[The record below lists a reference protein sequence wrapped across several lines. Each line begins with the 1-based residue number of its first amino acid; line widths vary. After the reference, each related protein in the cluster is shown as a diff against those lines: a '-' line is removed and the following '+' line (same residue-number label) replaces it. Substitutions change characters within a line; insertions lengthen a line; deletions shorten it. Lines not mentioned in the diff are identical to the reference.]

1 MDNPRIYGQPPFR
14 VAVIHGGPGAG
25 GEMAPA
31 ARQLAANRGILEPI
45 QTEASLDGQVE
56 ELRTILE
63 AHADRP
69 VTLIGYSWGAWLSYI
84 LAARHRD
91 LVRKLILVSS
101 GPFEASYVAELE
113 ATRMGR
119 LSAEEKTEF
128 QSILKALAD
137 GATEDK
143 DALLSRLGALASKTD
158 SYDPIPT
165 VPGGPDS
172 VKASGDIFKNVWQEA
187 AEMRKTGALLKLV
200 NHIACP
206 VMAIHGNYDPHPAE
220 GVREPLS
227 KVLPDFQFKLLTKC
241 GHTPWK
247 ERQARDRFYEVLE
260 ESLG

>member
-25 GEMAPA
+25 GEMAPV

-56 ELRTILE
+56 ELRAILE
-63 AHADRP
+63 AHADLP

-91 LVRKLILVSS
+91 LVGKLILVSS
-101 GPFEASYVAELE
+101 GPFEAHYVTELE

-119 LSAEEKTEF
+119 LSAEEKAEF
-128 QSILKALAD
+128 QSIVKGLAD
-137 GATEDK
+137 AATEDK

-158 SYDPIPT
+158 SFDPVPT
-165 VPGGPDS
+165 VPEEPDS
-172 VKASGDIFKNVWQEA
+172 VKASGDIFRNVWQEA
-187 AEMRKTGALLKLV
+187 ARIRKTGALLKLGKL
-200 NHIACP
+200 IACP
-206 VMAIHGNYDPHPAE
+206 VLAIHGNYDPHPAE
-220 GVREPLS
+220 GVRDPLS
-227 KVLPDFQFKLLTKC
+227 STLRDFRFVLLTQC
-241 GHTPWK
+241 GHTPWE

-260 ESLG
+260 TAIG